1 MSKLELKVPP
11 VALFL
16 IFVVVMHRLSRMLPS
31 ANVDLP
37 FAAVVALVCFVMS
50 GVIGL
55 AGVWEFR
62 RAKTTVNPTKP
73 ENASLVVDTGVFAY
87 TRNPMYVA
95 LLMLLIGLG
104 YWLGNW
110 ASLLCPV
117 LFVLYMNRFQIQP
130 EERVLESLFGNDYI
144 AFKQRVR
151 RWI

>member
-1 MSKLELKVPP
+1 MSRLELKVPP

-16 IFVVVMHRLSRMLPS
+16 IFVVVMHQFSRMFPEV
-31 ANVDLP
+31 NVGLP
-37 FAAVVALVCFVMS
+37 FSAVVALLCFVIS
-50 GVIGL
+50 GVVGI
-55 AGVWEFR
+55 AGVLAFR

-73 ENASLVVDTGVFAY
+73 ENASSVVETGVFAY

-95 LLMLLIGLG
+95 LLILLIGLG

-110 ASLLCPV
+110 ASLLCPIV
-117 LFVLYMNRFQIQP
+117 FILYMNRFQIQP

-144 AFKQRVR
+144 AYKQRVR